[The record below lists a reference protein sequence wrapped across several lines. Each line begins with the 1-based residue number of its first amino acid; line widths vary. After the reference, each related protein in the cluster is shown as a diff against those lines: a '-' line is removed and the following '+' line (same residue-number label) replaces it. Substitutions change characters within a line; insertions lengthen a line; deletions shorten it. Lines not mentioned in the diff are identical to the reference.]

1 MRSDLLSPRLKTCL
15 ALVLA
20 LAAAGCVTN
29 QKRLEQGIALEE
41 RGRPADAAARYVA
54 VLRREP
60 GQPEARAG
68 LQRSGDQAV
77 NEYLAEADASDRGGR
92 PDEAAEALLRL
103 DALRREANGVGV
115 TLAVPADY
123 EGRRRATL
131 DRAIADAI
139 AAGQDAGAR
148 GTYVEALRALERAE
162 RWQPSAGQRAQ
173 LVRARYDAG
182 LAWAEGE
189 LRAGRFRAAYERAG
203 EAMRALGPD
212 GDDGRAEALRREA
225 LDRGT
230 VRVAVLPV
238 AATPEARRKVHED
251 FLPELNDV
259 LEQQA
264 WTRPPLFVDVHDP
277 NQTAREARRHGYG
290 RQAPSTR
297 DAAAIGRSLGVD
309 LVVVAE
315 LDSVAAGQADVR
327 SERRA
332 ARTREGA
339 DTAYTVRQGRDELW
353 GRVTFAVIDARTVRV
368 VDQGAVSAR
377 ADARFRRAVYQGDW
391 RTLSLTREERDLFD
405 ARSDD
410 DTARTLVRELSG
422 GFSERL
428 GRDVYE
434 LLLRMIP

>member
-1 MRSDLLSPRLKTCL
+1 MRSDFHFPRLKTCL

-20 LAAAGCVTN
+20 LVAAGCVTN

-41 RGRPADAAARYVA
+41 RGRPADAATRYVA

-68 LQRSGDQAV
+68 LQRSGDQAMG
-77 NEYLAEADASDRGGR
+77 EYLAEADALDRGGR

-103 DALRREANGVGV
+103 DALRREASSVGV

-148 GTYVEALRALERAE
+148 GTYAEALRALERAE

-173 LVRARYDAG
+173 LVRARHDAG

-189 LRAGRFRAAYERAG
+189 LRAGRFRAAYERAA
-203 EAMRALGPD
+203 EAERVLG
-212 GDDGRAEALRREA
+212 GAGDGRAEALRREA

-264 WTRPPLFVDVHDP
+264 WTRPPLFVDVYDP
-277 NQTAREARRHGYG
+277 VQAAREARRAGFG

-332 ARTREGA
+332 ARTREGV

-353 GRVTFAVIDARTVRV
+353 GRVTFAVVDARAARV

-377 ADARFRRAVYQGDW
+377 ADARFRRAVYQGDH
-391 RTLSLTREERDLFD
+391 RSLSLTREERDLFD
-405 ARSDD
+405 ARGDD
-410 DTARTLVRELSG
+410 ETARTLVRELSG

-434 LLLRMIP
+434 LLLRMIY